1 MTVHPGDNVYHC
13 TVSKKKVSDP
23 ITNNS
28 ESLCLWQKC
37 LARTQEELAIITEVK
52 KMTGGD
58 VIDTGGVWGTGRGG
72 LVSHILGGE
81 E

>member
-52 KMTGGD
+52 KMMGGD
-58 VIDTGGVWGTGRGG
+58 VIDPGGVCRGG